1 MKIRRMTNQVA
12 TVRSAST
19 QEPALPTFMDHLQE
33 LKSRFFWIAIYFV
46 VASGV
51 AYPFFQLIVHILT
64 APLQGQKLYYLTPG
78 GGLAFILKVCMYVG
92 VIAILPV
99 IMYHFYRFVAPVMK
113 KNNARSVLGYTIA
126 SSLLAVIGIVFAYMV
141 TLPAAIQ
148 FLTNINIDQISSMLT
163 IDAYMSFVIGYIV
176 AGALLFQLPLVMLII
191 NSVTPLPPRKLMN
204 YQRHMIVV
212 SFVAAAIVSPTPD
225 VVNQTILAAPMV
237 VMYQI
242 GIVAVWARNRRRA
255 IPALPVATAVRQAE
269 PVVVPHSQAPVSM
282 AEPQPRRRGAM
293 DMVVASSRRPV
304 VSPRQRVRP
313 PTRTRTLEGIHRA
326 QPSAPLLSTQPM
338 SRGVPTTARQAYRH
352 VTVAG
357 LIPTI

>member
-1 MKIRRMTNQVA
+1 MTNQVA

-33 LKSRFFWIAIYFV
+33 LKGRFFWIAIYFV

-51 AYPFFQLIVHILT
+51 AYPFFQPIVHILT

-242 GIVAVWARNRRRA
+242 GIVAVWARNRGRA
-255 IPALPVATAVRQAE
+255 MSTPAAAVRQAE
-269 PVVVPHSQAPVSM
+269 PLMIAHSQAPVSI
-282 AEPQPRRRGAM
+282 AEPQPQRRGAM
-293 DMVVASSRRPV
+293 DMVVVVSSRRPV
-304 VSPRQRVRP
+304 VAPRQLMRP
-313 PTRTRTLEGIHRA
+313 PTRARTLEGIHRA
-326 QPSAPLLSTQPM
+326 QPSAPLLPTQSTP
-338 SRGVPTTARQAYRH
+338 RGVPTTARQAYRH
-352 VTVAG
+352 VTVTG

>member
-1 MKIRRMTNQVA
+1 MPEVSWDTI
-12 TVRSAST
+12 
-19 QEPALPTFMDHLQE
+19 AL
-33 LKSRFFWIAIYFV
+33 V
-46 VASGV
+46 VARSDRDCV
-51 AYPFFQLIVHILT
+51 C
-64 APLQGQKLYYLTPG
+64 LYGDAAG
-78 GGLAFILKVCMYVG
+78 GD
-92 VIAILPV
+92 
-99 IMYHFYRFVAPVMK
+99 
-113 KNNARSVLGYTIA
+113 SV
-126 SSLLAVIGIVFAYMV
+126 
-141 TLPAAIQ
+141 
-148 FLTNINIDQISSMLT
+148 LTNINIDQISSMLT

-269 PVVVPHSQAPVSM
+269 PVVVPHLRHQSVWPNLS
-282 AEPQPRRRGAM
+282 RG
-293 DMVVASSRRPV
+293 VVARWIWSWHHRRPV

-326 QPSAPLLSTQPM
+326 RSPVRRSCRLSQCRVV
-338 SRGVPTTARQAYRH
+338 SQRQLVRRTATSQWL
-352 VTVAG
+352 G
-357 LIPTI
+357 